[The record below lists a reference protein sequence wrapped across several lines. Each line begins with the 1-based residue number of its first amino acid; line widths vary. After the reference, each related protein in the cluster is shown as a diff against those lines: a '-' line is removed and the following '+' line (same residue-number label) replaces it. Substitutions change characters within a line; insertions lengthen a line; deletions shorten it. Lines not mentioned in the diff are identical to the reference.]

1 MGQPYWCISGHAGD
15 RITTARAATGTY
27 VRVDIYYSMSPDDKF
42 LVWLSGEVKTPPF
55 SAEARLEAG
64 FLLRRLQQGEKLSLP
79 HSRPMP
85 SVGAGCHELRIVD
98 QDVTW
103 RIIHF
108 VDTDAVVILHI
119 FKKKTRAT
127 PNTIIE
133 VCQRRLRA
141 YRSTRSE

>member
-79 HSRPMP
+79 HSRIQEED
-85 SVGAGCHELRIVD
+85 AGYTEHSHRGLP
-98 QDVTW
+98 
-103 RIIHF
+103 
-108 VDTDAVVILHI
+108 A
-119 FKKKTRAT
+119 
-127 PNTIIE
+127 
-133 VCQRRLRA
+133 
-141 YRSTRSE
+141 STTSLSKHSEPVR

>member
-42 LVWLSGEVKTPPF
+42 LVWLSGDVKTPPF

-64 FLLRRLQQGEKLSLP
+64 FLLRRL
-79 HSRPMP
+79 
-85 SVGAGCHELRIVD
+85 
-98 QDVTW
+98 
-103 RIIHF
+103 HF
-108 VDTDAVVILHI
+108 VDADAVVILHV

-127 PNTIIE
+127 PNTVIE

-141 YRSTRSE
+141 YRSTRSQ